1 MAAPPMTTPSEL
13 SNHIQQT
20 LLHDVNAVKG
30 SEQALLQLEKAP
42 NFVPEML
49 KLIHSPPSQELSFQ
63 LATAIY
69 FKNYVRRLW
78 DLSAEQGGMSVS
90 DRETLK
96 TALPTVM
103 MEVGRM
109 VQKQMGEVVRVV
121 GVTDFPEQWQSLL
134 QVTSEEMKK
143 HLTLISASS
152 PTPQNQT
159 LDKKSLHSLEAIL
172 KTFTSVCSKFK
183 SAMRSNEVLRELKTV
198 LDSPHLLTLL
208 TEIAKVALGA
218 IVGPEPL
225 SNLPAPQQSS
235 STSGGGAPTASH
247 YSVVATDLES
257 LRGWFEIMSHCVELF
272 HSLNVVDLPEYFED
286 NMNVWMS
293 ILLSMLS
300 WSGDGGQRGVLAEKD
315 HEASS
320 CVVQELKAEVCE
332 CLKLY
337 ADKYQSEFQ
346 SFVTPAMQA
355 VLVNILP
362 LPMTSK
368 NDAAVIAGLRF
379 VSSCAFTNWEVPH
392 NVFDDEAM
400 FSHIVNVGVIP
411 NVNLSLEELN
421 MMEDDPQEFIR
432 RDIEGNENFTRR
444 SAAMTLIRAL
454 NKSHDKKITT
464 LLSSHVTSLLQA
476 SAASGTVP
484 PPTGMTAEQWSEVMK
499 TAAIFLITALSIK
512 SATRLKGVSEV
523 RGDVVDVVQFFN
535 THLASELSVTDTR
548 RRCVVRSATLKFIA
562 TFRNQFSREQL
573 TTQLLPVIASHLKSP
588 QPIIHTYAASCIDRL
603 CSSKDKLDP
612 IETKPVLKGCLTSLM
627 SRINEQSVEWYNE
640 HLIKCLLEVLLFLK
654 QEARDLGLPVLTSL
668 VALVRSVSD
677 NPTNPHFNQ
686 YLFEALTAVVRISA
700 PHHPAEVE
708 NAVLETLVRLI
719 QQDLHDFVPYSLQVL
734 GVLLDVTADTSA
746 TAHLSSYSQ
755 LFTLL
760 LERERWTQSTANVPG
775 IVRLFAA
782 YFRKHAMFNSILTA
796 NMEAIL
802 ERFQYCLNHNKL
814 TSTSFTLIS
823 DLVHYT
829 PLTLYQS
836 YFKMLLTVLL
846 AKIQQKKTEIL
857 SQRIALFLSLFCCK
871 ADPKI
876 LVTTLN
882 EIQAGLA
889 SQLYRA
895 VICPSMC
902 EMVEV
907 RVALTD
913 RKLCMMGLARV
924 INTQEVASDLPLFS
938 FCVSTMAKMGK
949 ADDTLVR
956 SAVASKL
963 EDQKL
968 EENTTA
974 GDNETNWLGDH
985 DSEFQ
990 GVFTKLK
997 TARMAS
1003 TDRLQDITDI
1013 AGALRQH
1020 LTSPVVTQT
1029 IQSVNDAQLI
1039 ADYSAITH
1047 MLGG

>member
-1 MAAPPMTTPSEL
+1 
-13 SNHIQQT
+13 
-20 LLHDVNAVKG
+20 
-30 SEQALLQLEKAP
+30 
-42 NFVPEML
+42 
-49 KLIHSPPSQELSFQ
+49 
-63 LATAIY
+63 
-69 FKNYVRRLW
+69 
-78 DLSAEQGGMSVS
+78 
-90 DRETLK
+90 
-96 TALPTVM
+96 
-103 MEVGRM
+103 
-109 VQKQMGEVVRVV
+109 
-121 GVTDFPEQWQSLL
+121 
-134 QVTSEEMKK
+134 
-143 HLTLISASS
+143 
-152 PTPQNQT
+152 
-159 LDKKSLHSLEAIL
+159 
-172 KTFTSVCSKFK
+172 
-183 SAMRSNEVLRELKTV
+183 
-198 LDSPHLLTLL
+198 
-208 TEIAKVALGA
+208 
-218 IVGPEPL
+218 
-225 SNLPAPQQSS
+225 
-235 STSGGGAPTASH
+235 
-247 YSVVATDLES
+247 
-257 LRGWFEIMSHCVELF
+257 
-272 HSLNVVDLPEYFED
+272 
-286 NMNVWMS
+286 
-293 ILLSMLS
+293 
-300 WSGDGGQRGVLAEKD
+300 
-315 HEASS
+315 
-320 CVVQELKAEVCE
+320 
-332 CLKLY
+332 
-337 ADKYQSEFQ
+337 
-346 SFVTPAMQA
+346 
-355 VLVNILP
+355 
-362 LPMTSK
+362 
-368 NDAAVIAGLRF
+368 
-379 VSSCAFTNWEVPH
+379 
-392 NVFDDEAM
+392 M